1 MSLLLFVN
9 KTQSCVSNK
18 LHKLMYELLYPAILG
33 SALYSVVN
41 HLALHLKCHDEYIYI
56 RLSLGGLFTAF
67 FCASALTEYDKE
79 NYGYI
84 AFVMD
89 LIEVFLM
96 YLCFYF
102 LKFFPQD
109 GPPYLEPEFISAHLT
124 IIALLFTQLIW
135 RQSVK
140 INALEFFELRLL
152 FLYLLLFSMALGGEV
167 TPYLSIMALSCI
179 FLYVCKPKR
188 YQKFRLWFFFG
199 EKYD

>member
-1 MSLLLFVN
+1 MFLLLFDN
-9 KTQSCVSNK
+9 KTQVSNK

-41 HLALHLKCHDEYIYI
+41 HFALHLECHDQYVYI

-67 FCASALTEYDKE
+67 FCASALTTYDKE

-102 LKFFPQD
+102 LGFFPQD
-109 GPPYLEPEFISAHLT
+109 GSLYLEPEFISAHLT

-135 RQSVK
+135 RHSV
-140 INALEFFELRLL
+140 NLEAFELFELRLIL
-152 FLYLLLFSMALGGEV
+152 CVLLIISMALGYEV
-167 TPYLSIMALSCI
+167 TPVLSILAFLCI
-179 FLYVCKPKR
+179 FVYVHRPEC
-188 YQKFRLWFFFG
+188 YL
-199 EKYD
+199 KYRSIFLKIL